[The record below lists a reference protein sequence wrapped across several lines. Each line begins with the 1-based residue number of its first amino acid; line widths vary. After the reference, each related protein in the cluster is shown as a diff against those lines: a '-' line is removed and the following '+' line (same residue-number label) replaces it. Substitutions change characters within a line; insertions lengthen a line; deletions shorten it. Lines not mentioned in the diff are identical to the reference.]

1 MEKIIFRIDEILRY
15 CKNRSVLHFG
25 FVQHSHLYES
35 LIAKNE
41 WVHGQIGR
49 VAHRLVG
56 IDYLRDD
63 VEKIKEKYGY
73 EGYYGDATDLSSCR
87 LDEKF
92 DVIVCGELIEHLTNP
107 GLMLEGIKKFMNKD
121 SLLIITT
128 PNPWGRPYLSQIK
141 KNNDEKNWVNP
152 EHVHWY
158 TFFTLA
164 NTLER
169 HRYKEVN
176 YDYYYFFDTKE
187 KYFKVLPG
195 FIGRLKL
202 FNRRL
207 MIKNTDRQM
216 QPGLFFVTQLK

>member
-1 MEKIIFRIDEILRY
+1 MQKVIFRIDEILKY

-41 WVHGQIGR
+41 WVHGQIAP
-49 VAHRLVG
+49 VARRLVG
-56 IDYLRDD
+56 IDFLKED

-73 EGYYGDATDLSSCR
+73 EGYYGDATDLSTCT
-87 LDEKF
+87 LNEKF

-128 PNPWGRPYLSQIK
+128 PNAWGLSYLLQVK
-141 KNNDEKNWVNP
+141 KSNNEKNWVNP

-158 TFFTLA
+158 SFFTLA
-164 NTLER
+164 NTLDR
-169 HRYKEVN
+169 HGFKEVS
-176 YDYYYFFDTKE
+176 YDYYYFFETRE
-187 KYFKVLPG
+187 KYFKVSPG
-195 FIGRLKL
+195 LIGRLKL
-202 FNRRL
+202 LNRRL
-207 MIKNTDRQM
+207 MIKNTVKQL
-216 QPGLFFVTQLK
+216 QTGLFFAAQLK